1 MPATQ
6 LLRRLGVFI
15 IEEFISADEC
25 ESLCSEMRL
34 ADTTEAK
41 VLTQSLNLEC
51 IEKRIRQTQY
61 CQISATSNK
70 NINERLNE
78 LRPQLEVF
86 FGNAL
91 ASDFEKAKFL
101 KYDPGDFFAPHTDAQ
116 YRRKINITINLNT
129 SINATGEVNFEGGEL
144 QLYGLIKKPEF
155 TNKGIS
161 APSTAGC
168 LIAYPC
174 MRR

>member
-1 MPATQ
+1 MLSVSKEPEQNRAAANG
-6 LLRRLGVFI
+6 LRLRRRWVSIYPFN
-15 IEEFISADEC
+15 E
-25 ESLCSEMRL
+25 R
-34 ADTTEAK
+34 
-41 VLTQSLNLEC
+41 
-51 IEKRIRQTQY
+51 EKRMTKEIYQPY
-61 CQISATSNK
+61 K

-129 SINATGEVNFEGGEL
+129 SINATGELNFEGGEL

-168 LIAYPC
+168 LIAYPVDVVHEVTPIKSGT
-174 MRR
+174 RFSIVSRFLSE